1 MKNYVYSDDGKPLE
15 NELSEQELEQALAL
29 PQEQAQAQA
38 QAQAQVKTA
47 NRSEVKTF
55 KRSDVKLF
63 TTESI
68 QANKIVY
75 VVSMVSGVGVAFCW
89 IRPKRSL
96 ELARARAEI
105 SLREAAQELNANAVI
120 AINIANSST
129 VFGLPSFSRQSIT
142 LIGTAVSIKD

>member
-29 PQEQAQAQA
+29 VQEQEHAK
-38 QAQAQVKTA
+38 AQVKTA
-47 NRSEVKTF
+47 DRSEVKTS
-55 KRSDVKLF
+55 KRSEVKLF

-68 QANKIVY
+68 QANKIVD
-75 VVSMVSGVGVAFCW
+75 VISMVSGVGVAFCW

-105 SLREAAQELNANAVI
+105 SLRQAAQERNANAVI

-129 VFGLPSFSRQSIT
+129 VFGLPSFSRQSVT
-142 LIGTAVSIKD
+142 LIGTAVKIKD

>member
-29 PQEQAQAQA
+29 VQEQEHAK
-38 QAQAQVKTA
+38 AQVKTA
-47 NRSEVKTF
+47 DRSEVKTA
-55 KRSDVKLF
+55 KRSEVKLF
-63 TTESI
+63 TTESS
-68 QANKIVY
+68 QANKIVD
-75 VVSMVSGVGVAFCW
+75 VISMVSGVGVAFCW

-105 SLREAAQELNANAVI
+105 SLREAAQERNANAVI

-129 VFGLPSFSRQSIT
+129 VFGLPSFSRQSVT
-142 LIGTAVSIKD
+142 LIGTAVKIKD

>member
-1 MKNYVYSDDGKPLE
+1 MKNYVYSDDGQPLE
-15 NELSEQELEQALAL
+15 NELSEQEIEQALA
-29 PQEQAQAQA
+29 QEQAEA

-47 NRSEVKTF
+47 NRSEVKTA

-68 QANKIVY
+68 QADKIVEII
-75 VVSMVSGVGVAFCW
+75 SMVSGVGVAFCW

-105 SLREAAQELNANAVI
+105 SLREAAQERNANAII

-129 VFGLPSFSRQSIT
+129 VFGLPSFSRQSVT
-142 LIGTAVSIKD
+142 LIGTAVKIK

>member
-1 MKNYVYSDDGKPLE
+1 MKNYVYSDDGQSLE
-15 NELSEQELEQALAL
+15 NELSEQEIEQALA
-29 PQEQAQAQA
+29 QEQAEAQAQA
-38 QAQAQVKTA
+38 RAQAQVKTA
-47 NRSEVKTF
+47 NRSEVKTA

-68 QANKIVY
+68 QADKIVEII
-75 VVSMVSGVGVAFCW
+75 SMVSGVGVAFCW

-105 SLREAAQELNANAVI
+105 SLREAAQERNANAVI

-129 VFGLPSFSRQSIT
+129 VFGLPSFSRQSVT
-142 LIGTAVSIKD
+142 LIGTAVKIKD